1 MLTPHPMPAR
11 QCAMCNGTG
20 TVSAGRRAEK
30 TCPNCN
36 GAGEVG

>member
-1 MLTPHPMPAR
+1 MTTPHSMTATR
-11 QCAMCNGTG
+11 CSMCNGTG

-36 GAGEVG
+36 GVGEK